1 MTRRLYVVKD
11 DGSSASRRLSP
22 WPPAGIKEHG
32 ETIRRLVDYL
42 TDCDRKAPLAV
53 MHAAAD
59 IVAAAAA
66 SEVLIREHLKET
78 APRNPF

>member
-1 MTRRLYVVKD
+1 MTRPPYLYVVTPD
-11 DGSSASRRLSP
+11 STPNRSP
-22 WPPAGIKEHG
+22 WPPAGIKDHG

-42 TDCDRKAPLAV
+42 TDCDRQAPLAV

-66 SEVLIREHLKET
+66 VEVLIAGHARDT
-78 APRNPF
+78 APHSP